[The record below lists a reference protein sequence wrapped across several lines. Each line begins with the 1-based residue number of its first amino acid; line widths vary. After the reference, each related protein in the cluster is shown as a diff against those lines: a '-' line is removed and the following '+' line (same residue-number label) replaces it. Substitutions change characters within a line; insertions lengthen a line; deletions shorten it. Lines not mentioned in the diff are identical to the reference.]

1 MSAIDQVEY
10 LHENKC
16 IGGGM
21 ISLWAKDQHAKA
33 PRYRVNIDSVGFGG
47 CLKRHMGLIRHSGV
61 YSVVSQ

>member
-1 MSAIDQVEY
+1 MSAIDQVDY

-16 IGGGM
+16 IEDGM

-33 PRYRVNIDSVGFGG
+33 PRYRVNIDSVRFWG
-47 CLKRHMGLIRHSGV
+47 CLKRHMGLIRRSGI